1 MDYSEKMIE
10 LEGLWN
16 DSFEL
21 CKAMIESCKKGEMK
35 LTGSILKEL
44 NAFIKQS
51 VDFLRY
57 REAEKAFDEKHDE
70 EEALEEI
77 DAMELPDIPED
88 LKFPEYTG

>member
-1 MDYSEKMIE
+1 MMKTPFFLSKLTIFRISGTRPNNGVIIAALT
-10 LEGLWN
+10 LE
-16 DSFEL
+16 
-21 CKAMIESCKKGEMK
+21 